1 MKRQFLIVTAITSI
15 GSVAINQANGCTLQL
30 PAFEITGFPITRHQ
44 VAVLGSAQVE
54 ESAATPETPA
64 SPSQIAIL
72 TPRAKT
78 IQIAGAAADDL
89 SLLTVGTARLGLH
102 KGARRASCGSE

>member
-54 ESAATPETPA
+54 ESAATPMLMLGETPA

-78 IQIAGAAADDL
+78 IQIAG
-89 SLLTVGTARLGLH
+89 VGSG
-102 KGARRASCGSE
+102 